1 MKEFFQQLGDIL
13 HFELFHLETQ
23 DVGVTVF
30 NIAMPIIIF
39 FLAKWTTRLIQSWVE
54 KRKTGAKKRTSSFLQ
69 LIKYAI
75 YVVGIIAAIES
86 MGEILHFELFHF
98 DNQKVRITVFNV
110 LMLITIFMITRW
122 VIKLA
127 KLLLEQR
134 MVDRDMRKGSLNS
147 LLQLIKYFV
156 FVIAITIGLESMGIK
171 LSFLLA
177 SSAALLVGVGL
188 GLQQVFHD
196 LVSGII
202 LLFEGTMQVGDV
214 VDLKSVVGRVTE
226 IGLRTSKIKTREDV
240 YVIVPNSKFTS
251 GDIVNWSHID
261 TSTRFDITVGVSYGS
276 DVQKVKK
283 CLLEAAAKHEKIDQ
297 EPSPIVRFEDFG
309 DSALIFQLYFWT
321 DDTFLVEN
329 VKSDLRFDIDRAFR
343 ENDIT
348 IPFPQRDLH
357 LKTGSFQ
364 KLD

>member
-1 MKEFFQQLGDIL
+1 MKEFFQQLSDIL

-30 NIAMPIIIF
+30 NIAMPIFIF
-39 FLAKWTTRLIQSWVE
+39 FLAKWSTKLIQSWVE
-54 KRKTGAKKRTSSFLQ
+54 KRKAGAKNRQNSFLQ

-75 YVVGIIAAIES
+75 YIVGIIASIES

-110 LMLITIFMITRW
+110 LMLVTIFIVTRW

-127 KLLLEQR
+127 RLLLEQR

-156 FVIAITIGLESMGIK
+156 FVVAITIGLESMGIK

-177 SSAALLVGVGL
+177 SSAALLVGIGL

-202 LLFEGTMQVGDV
+202 LLFEGTIQVGDV
-214 VDLKSVVGRVTE
+214 VDLKNVVGRVTE

-251 GDIVNWSHID
+251 GDVVNWSHID
-261 TSTRFDITVGVSYGS
+261 TATRFDITVGVAYGS
-276 DVQKVKK
+276 DVQKVRSS
-283 CLLEAAAKHEKIDQ
+283 LMEAAQKHEKIDK
-297 EPSPIVRFEDFG
+297 EPVPFVRFEDFG
-309 DSALIFQLYFWT
+309 ESALIFQLFFWT
-321 DDTFLVEN
+321 DETFLVEGL
-329 VKSDLRFDIDRAFR
+329 KSDLRFDIDAAFR
-343 ENDIT
+343 EQGIT

-357 LKTGSFQ
+357 LKTGSFS
-364 KLD
+364 KE